1 MGSVIS
7 LVCMA
12 FPCSYDAKQIKT
24 RSLMGSLKTI
34 LLLPLL
40 HFTKLFITYSTFLT
54 RDRILA
60 WYVQGQPLSI
70 IS

>member
-40 HFTKLFITYSTFLT
+40 HFTMLFITYSTFLT
-54 RDRILA
+54 RDQILA